1 MVPPVRRE
9 APPAVD
15 APPPSAATPSEP
27 RPSTYVSEPP
37 PGYGGIIGAIQD
49 WLARAN
55 RDYQGVIIKDLSI
68 PPTNG
73 ASNDA
78 IAKKLDE
85 TKAEDAR
92 AAAAKRA
99 EDDARKIA
107 SSEPRPDDQRD
118 TSIDG
123 KAKASVKEEAAHKAR
138 AAKQAA
144 DAAKTADAAR
154 KLADQREAAEA
165 ERAAEIQ
172 RLAETK
178 RLADAQRAAE
188 AQIADERRKTLERRK
203 AEDQRRADAASA
215 APEVVPTK
223 PLGDTRR
230 TVIITTEPIPQ
241 DRAARA
247 LERRP
252 SRDGVRDDADRDD
265 SGWRSQARAA
275 KGERRMAA
283 VVRATQE
290 NWRTRRGPAVQTW
303 SRRLAT
309 HRSRAASC
317 HAAGRKVHPPARYV
331 VRRGD
336 SLWRISKRH
345 YRSGVY
351 YARISKANRRTI
363 RDPDR
368 IYPCQR
374 VMVPK
379 KSRR

>member
-1 MVPPVRRE
+1 MMTWQGTLKASKRSLNFSWGWVQISAALGSTVPVGALCGMAAFAVMWVASVLMLPGGAALASPTISASSVRDGVGVSQTLSRAPRSRIAQAGAAGDAPQSKPAMVPPVRRE

-99 EDDARKIA
+99 EDDARKTA

-123 KAKASVKEEAAHKAR
+123 KAKASVKEEAAQKAR

-165 ERAAEIQ
+165 ERAAES
-172 RLAETK
+172 K

-215 APEVVPTK
+215 APEVVSTRP
-223 PLGDTRR
+223 GSDNRR

-241 DRAARA
+241 VNAARA
-247 LERRP
+247 FERRQ
-252 SRDGVRDDADRDD
+252 SRDGIHDDAQRYD
-265 SGWRSQARAA
+265 SGWRSQASAA
-275 KGERRMAA
+275 KGERRM
-283 VVRATQE
+283 
-290 NWRTRRGPAVQTW
+290 
-303 SRRLAT
+303 
-309 HRSRAASC
+309 
-317 HAAGRKVHPPARYV
+317 
-331 VRRGD
+331 
-336 SLWRISKRH
+336 
-345 YRSGVY
+345 
-351 YARISKANRRTI
+351 
-363 RDPDR
+363 
-368 IYPCQR
+368 
-374 VMVPK
+374 
-379 KSRR
+379 